1 MHMRD
6 RFARIVLFGS
16 IIGGTKRQEGG
27 VKTRN
32 KKEQHA
38 RAARMCPYMAMRG
51 RVAGRKTV
59 NSFYF
64 PSTPVDYGAYV
75 HSIQSSFM
83 PHYKAPRTIHRE
95 RETKQQRA
103 ESGSLSHMPRARSLA
118 CPRGG
123 DGVGCDL
130 CDARKVARLERVLR
144 HDPGAAHAE
153 HAPG

>member
-16 IIGGTKRQEGG
+16 IIGGTKRGCKHG
-27 VKTRN
+27 TKPVRSISIC
-32 KKEQHA
+32 HM
-38 RAARMCPYMAMRG
+38 RAAGASR
-51 RVAGRKTV
+51 
-59 NSFYF
+59 
-64 PSTPVDYGAYV
+64 VDYGARLKIRAQHTELLYIIT
-75 HSIQSSFM
+75 SGAYTIQ
-83 PHYKAPRTIHRE
+83 RE
-95 RETKQQRA
+95 RDTKQQRA